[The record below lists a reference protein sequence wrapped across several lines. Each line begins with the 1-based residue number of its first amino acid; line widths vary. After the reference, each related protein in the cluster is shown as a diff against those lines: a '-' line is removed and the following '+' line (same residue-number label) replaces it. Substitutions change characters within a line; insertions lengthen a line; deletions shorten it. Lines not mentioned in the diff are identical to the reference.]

1 MALPKEAQEGP
12 HCIAAPPQLTR
23 PPPCM
28 QAYSNKEGRLLAQQC
43 CQCHQLCVFFFLW
56 AHVWVWWGWGKPPQA
71 SSPPCALLLPFTG
84 GYRRGCTL
92 LHTLGQGLHGG
103 GRGVVPTQ
111 GGHHGCHG
119 ATPHH
124 QTSVGGIWCPLVPP
138 MAHKPFLLLTPLH
151 TTHTTGCL
159 GLHSTPHK
167 GLGGGHV
174 APQPPHRVCG
184 CWGCMGGH
192 QLGPTHIVR
201 HPFANSSEFRT
212 VTVRGLNHP

>member
-1 MALPKEAQEGP
+1 MFGFGGGGASPPRQAHP
-12 HCIAAPPQLTR
+12 HVPSCCLLQGATVGGAP
-23 PPPCM
+23 
-28 QAYSNKEGRLLAQQC
+28 C
-43 CQCHQLCVFFFLW
+43 CTH
-56 AHVWVWWGWGKPPQA
+56 WGK
-71 SSPPCALLLPFTG
+71 
-84 GYRRGCTL
+84 GCM
-92 LHTLGQGLHGG
+92 GG

-192 QLGPTHIVR
+192 LLGPTHIVR
-201 HPFANSSEFRT
+201 HPFTNCSEFRT
-212 VTVRGLNHP
+212 VPVQGLSAVYSRRC